1 MVRWQPAI
9 DDNGGLG
16 PLKSTTRTADRPDQ
30 SRYVARHLQTI
41 LSSDADRQDMIAY
54 WMSGYFRA
62 SRSQP
67 IFDFQRF
74 ANNKKA
80 VTNYCKK
87 RGSETVMS
95 AIQNSA
101 R

>member
-1 MVRWQPAI
+1 MAALDRSVAQP
-9 DDNGGLG
+9 G
-16 PLKSTTRTADRPDQ
+16 PPTGQIKVDMSLVTCKQ
-30 SRYVARHLQTI
+30 F

-62 SRSQP
+62 YRSQP